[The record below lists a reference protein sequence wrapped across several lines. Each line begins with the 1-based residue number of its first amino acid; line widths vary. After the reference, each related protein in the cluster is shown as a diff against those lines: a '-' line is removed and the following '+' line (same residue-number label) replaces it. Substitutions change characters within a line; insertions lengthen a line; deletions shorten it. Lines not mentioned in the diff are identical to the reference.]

1 MDTAK
6 ITLKKP
12 IRTLNCNGKLIT
24 LDTPR
29 IMGIINV
36 TPDSFYTGNNLKPV
50 QAFIEQAGQMLE
62 DGAMFLDLGGQS
74 TRPGSTR
81 LSVNEEADRVL
92 PIIEAVHKHFPE
104 AIISVDTYHHPIARM
119 AVQAGAGM
127 INDVSGGTMDP
138 EMIHT
143 VATLGVPY
151 VAMHMKGN
159 PETMQDLAVYDD
171 IVLEVTDFFIRTLAT
186 CKKVGIKDIV
196 IDPGFG
202 FAKTPQQSLFLLK
215 EMKKL
220 EILDAPILVGV
231 SRKSM
236 IYKTLN
242 TTADKALNGTTVLN
256 TLALERGADILRV
269 HDVKEAR
276 EAIQLVNGD

>member
-36 TPDSFYTGNNLKPV
+36 TPDSFYTGNNLKPI
-50 QAFIEQAGQMLE
+50 QAFIDQAGQMLE

-92 PIIEAVHKHFPE
+92 PVIEAVHKHFPE
-104 AIISVDTYHHPIARM
+104 AILSVDTYHHPIAQM
-119 AVQAGAGM
+119 AVHAGAGM

-143 VATLGVPY
+143 VASLGVPY
-151 VAMHMKGN
+151 IAMHMKGT

-171 IVLEVTDFFIRTLAT
+171 IVLEVIDFFIRTLAT
-186 CKKVGIKDIV
+186 CKKAGIKDIV

-276 EAIQLVNGD
+276 EAIQLVSGD